1 MRATEGKHVRE
12 RELEVEKCVG
22 GKETERGR
30 LMVI

>member
-1 MRATEGKHVRE
+1 MRATEGEASE